1 MSAIASLW
9 VQRIINDDK
18 TYDDVPAKLKD
29 EVADILEESGHAD
42 LITE

>member
-9 VQRIINDDK
+9 AQRIINDNK

>member
-1 MSAIASLW
+1 MSAIANLW
-9 VQRIINDDK
+9 AQRIINDDK
-18 TYDDVPAKLKD
+18 AYDDVPAKLKD